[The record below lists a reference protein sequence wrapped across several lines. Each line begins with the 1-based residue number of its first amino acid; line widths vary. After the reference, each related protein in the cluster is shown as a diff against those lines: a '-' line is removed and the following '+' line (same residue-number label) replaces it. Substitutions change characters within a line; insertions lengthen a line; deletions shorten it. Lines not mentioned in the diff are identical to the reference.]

1 MELFYAGIAQGWGA
15 EAQQVEWNC
24 QFEWKGKDMI
34 KSCSVEINGRPLHIE
49 TGRIARQASGS
60 AVVTYGET
68 VVLVTAVSTDEVRG
82 GIDFLPLTVEYQ
94 EMSYAGGRIPGNF
107 FRRDMGRPGETETLT
122 SRLIDRPLR
131 PLFPKN
137 YFFETQIIASVLSTD
152 KENEADVLA
161 LLGASAALEV
171 SDIPFGGPVAG
182 VRVGRIDGKLVANP
196 TVTEQGES
204 DISLIVAG
212 NRSGVVMVEGGAQ
225 FADEAEMID
234 AVFFGYDSLLPLL
247 DLQDELKAAVG
258 KPKRTVPQPLSTDI
272 TGDKVRDIAESR
284 LSEVI
289 STSDKMERQRKRKEA
304 VQYTVDSLSDEF
316 EGREADIAEAVHD
329 LEKQMV
335 RGMILDEGR
344 RIDGRP
350 LDRVRPI
357 ECVVGLLPR
366 VHGSALFTR
375 GETQAMVFTTL
386 GTERDEQRIESIYG
400 EHFRSFILHYNFPP
414 YSVGEAKR
422 LGGPGRREIGHGALA
437 RRAIQPVMPDPSEF
451 QYCVRVVSEI
461 LESNGSSSMATVCGG
476 TLSLMDAG
484 VPIKESVAGV
494 AMGLVSE
501 NGKVAIL
508 TDIIGDE
515 DHYGDMDFKVTG
527 TRTGITALQMDIKI
541 DGITR
546 QVVEQAL
553 EQAKQARLHIL
564 DEMAK
569 AIARPRPEISQYAPI
584 IVTIKIKPEKVRVLI
599 GAGGKTIREI
609 TTASGSRI
617 EVDDEGTVQISSC
630 DKESADLAVKM
641 VKDIVQEAEVGK
653 IYKGKVVRVMDFGAF
668 VEIFPGTDGL
678 VHISQLDRERVNRV
692 TDVVKEGDEVMVKV
706 LEVDDNGKI
715 RLSRKAVLEES

>member
-1 MELFYAGIAQGWGA
+1 
-15 EAQQVEWNC
+15 
-24 QFEWKGKDMI
+24 MI
-34 KSCSVEINGRPLHIE
+34 KNASIEINGRTLHVE

-68 VVLVTAVSTDEVRG
+68 VVLVTAVSTDEIRA

-131 PLFPKN
+131 PFFPKN
-137 YFFETQIIASVLSTD
+137 YFYETQIIASVLSTD

-161 LLGASAALEV
+161 MLGASTALEI
-171 SDIPFGGPVAG
+171 SDIPFMGPVAG
-182 VRVGRIDGKLVANP
+182 VRVGRVEGSFIANP
-196 TVTEQGES
+196 TVAQQEQS
-204 DISLIVAG
+204 DINLIVAG

-225 FADEAEMID
+225 FASESEMID
-234 AVFFGYDSLLPLL
+234 AIFFGYESIQPLL
-247 DLQDELKAAVG
+247 ALQDELKAAVG
-258 KPKRTVPQPLSTDI
+258 KPKRTAEKSSLDEIPME
-272 TGDKVRDIAESR
+272 KVEAAVGNLI
-284 LSEVI
+284 SEVI
-289 STSDKMERQRKRKEA
+289 NTADKMERERKRKEA
-304 VQYTVDSLSDEF
+304 VSRAVESLSAEF
-316 EGREADIAEAVHD
+316 EGREAHIADAAHD
-329 LEKQMV
+329 LEKKMV
-335 RGMILDEGR
+335 RKMILEERR

-350 LDRVRPI
+350 LDKVRPI
-357 ECVVGLLPR
+357 ECVVGMLPR

-375 GETQAMVFTTL
+375 GETQAMVLTTL
-386 GTERDEQRIESIYG
+386 GTDRDEQRIESIYG

-437 RRAIQPVMPDPSEF
+437 RRGLQPVMPDTAEF
-451 QYCVRVVSEI
+451 KYCVRVVSEV

-476 TLSLMDAG
+476 TLSMMDAG
-484 VPIKESVAGV
+484 VPIKDPVAGV
-494 AMGLVSE
+494 AMGLISE
-501 NGKVAIL
+501 AGKAAVL

-527 TRTGITALQMDIKI
+527 TRGGVTALQMDIKV

-546 QVVEQAL
+546 EVLEKAL
-553 EQAKQARLHIL
+553 DQAKDARLHIL
-564 DEMAK
+564 GEMDK
-569 AIARPRPEISQYAPI
+569 AMSRPRPEVSRYAPI
-584 IVTIKIKPEKVRVLI
+584 IITVKIKPEKVRVLI

-609 TTASGSRI
+609 TTLSGSRI

-630 DKESADLAVKM
+630 DMESADMAVKM
-641 VKDIVQEAEVGK
+641 VRDIVQEAEVGK
-653 IYKGKVVRVMDFGAF
+653 IYTGKVVRIMDFGAF

-692 TDVVKEGDEVMVKV
+692 TDVLKEGDEVMVKV

-715 RLSRKAVLEES
+715 RLSRKAALEES